1 MFDDEFSEINISIE
15 NITLPPF
22 FPENFPIVP
31 SPNDKQKNIKSN
43 DIIKAKRIIF
53 QTLVIYVNFLISE
66 TFNGKIGYNRWQKKL
81 KKINPS
87 FIRNIK
93 VDDNKKLFNKSLKE
107 LFSKEING
115 KYTLF
120 PKDIN
125 AKIIGQLLEDKDEEK
140 RLYFTNLF
148 NKTFLD
154 WLKCL
159 YDPNDKLKEI
169 YEKEFINK
177 SENDITILK
186 YVINHFQEI
195 FESKKARNC
204 RN

>member
-1 MFDDEFSEINISIE
+1 MFDDESSEINISIPD
-15 NITLPPF
+15 IILSPPLP
-22 FPENFPIVP
+22 EDIH
-31 SPNDKQKNIKSN
+31 NDGLKNIKPN

-125 AKIIGQLLEDKDEEK
+125 AIIIGQLLEDKDE
-140 RLYFTNLF
+140 
-148 NKTFLD
+148 
-154 WLKCL
+154 
-159 YDPNDKLKEI
+159 
-169 YEKEFINK
+169 
-177 SENDITILK
+177 
-186 YVINHFQEI
+186 
-195 FESKKARNC
+195 KK
-204 RN
+204 